1 MNRKKPQ
8 NSQKYECRICFCQ
21 NGHRF
26 TNILIQFN
34 DTTTAAYATAISSRS
49 PPQRSNATVN
59 TVKTQDTTLILPTT
73 GLPPAGTN
81 SCFKQHGTD
90 GTGSRVRWHGA
101 TAVRK
106 AIGGRCLIR
115 RALPT
120 RTVPTAAHGLT
131 ESADED
137 NREHGSPQTTT
148 SPEGQEHQEAA
159 WIPVHKK
166 CSR

>member
-1 MNRKKPQ
+1 MFLPEWSPLYKHSHPLN
-8 NSQKYECRICFCQ
+8 
-21 NGHRF
+21 
-26 TNILIQFN
+26 QFN
-34 DTTTAAYATAISSRS
+34 DTTAAAYTTAISSRS

-59 TVKTQDTTLILPTT
+59 MVKTQDTTLILPTT
-73 GLPPAGTN
+73 GPPPAGTN
-81 SCFKQHGTD
+81 SCFKRHGTD

-106 AIGGRCLIR
+106 AIGGRCLIH

-120 RTVPTAAHGLT
+120 QIVPTAARGPT

-159 WIPVHKK
+159 WNPVHKK